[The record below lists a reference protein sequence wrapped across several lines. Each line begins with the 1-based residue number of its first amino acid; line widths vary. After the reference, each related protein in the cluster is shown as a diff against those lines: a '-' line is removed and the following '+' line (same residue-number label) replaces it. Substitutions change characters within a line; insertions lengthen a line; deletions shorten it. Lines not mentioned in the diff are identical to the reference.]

1 MFYLWYSEILS
12 ALHLSFCIVDENK
25 FGSSNKVCFLMKYQ
39 SMKCSCSHEWNQ
51 PNWRRLGQIR
61 AGISYLYLWVWVL
74 CRTSLKLKYEGNVSE
89 SQTPDIWSSIG
100 QKQLKIPF
108 VILEIRSRV
117 LSNIFLSLK
126 PNFLL
131 LIPHRLLTVLF
142 FCLFKRIATSYKD
155 ILW

>member
-1 MFYLWYSEILS
+1 
-12 ALHLSFCIVDENK
+12 
-25 FGSSNKVCFLMKYQ
+25 MKYQ
-39 SMKCSCSHEWNQ
+39 SMKCSCNPEPTALVFSRGEFE
-51 PNWRRLGQIR
+51 RREKGWEGDKKRSLIF
-61 AGISYLYLWVWVL
+61 ILESVCL
-74 CRTSLKLKYEGNVSE
+74 TSLKLKYEGNVSE

-131 LIPHRLLTVLF
+131 LIPHRHLTVFSFVYSKELQF
-142 FCLFKRIATSYKD
+142 SPKMSAIRQDYPR
-155 ILW
+155 